1 MHRSS
6 ALRRIL
12 PLLALA
18 FAALLLGGCGNEA
31 LPQDSAQ
38 TPAPSA
44 TPQAQVV
51 AVSVVSTEAPA
62 APTVPPTPVPEETP
76 IPFSYYAPTVNMT
89 FEELV
94 GSTDDVYEEA
104 RDLLKDGYPDPD
116 TYYIIV
122 DIEWQV
128 VMVYKKGADGK
139 PDLNQPV
146 RYMICSTGDPQVGSE
161 TARGV
166 FEIKKPRVRFGQFL
180 SGETAQYWTL
190 IRSRTY
196 FHSVLY
202 KKDKDISSYDVE
214 CYNNLGSKASHACI
228 RLTVPDAR
236 WIFYNIGYGTI
247 CEIRDGSPSDTATQA
262 IRSQL
267 ILPPA
272 KEGLKLKA
280 GETPWTDNWT
290 VESVAHE
297 LEYQYEA
304 PPRPA
309 EDDDEGDTTP
319 APDEQVTPAPGTP
332 TPGGSGGG
340 TTGGDTTGGDTTG
353 GGTTGGDTTGGDTTG
368 GDTTGGGTTGG
379 DTAEPGPVPAPGG
392 DDGAEDPPAE
402 EPPAEEPPAENPP
415 ANDPPASDG
424 GAADGGEG

>member
-18 FAALLLGGCGNEA
+18 FAALLLGGLRQRG
-31 LPQDSAQ
+31 
-38 TPAPSA
+38 
-44 TPQAQVV
+44 
-51 AVSVVSTEAPA
+51 A
-62 APTVPPTPVPEETP
+62 AAGQRADARPVGHAAGAGRRRLGGEHGGAGGAHGAAHAVPEETP

-180 SGETAQYWTL
+180 SGETGQYWTL

-353 GGTTGGDTTGGDTTG
+353 GDTTGGDTTGGDTTG
-368 GDTTGGGTTGG
+368 GDTTGGRHDRRRYGGSPGRCPCPAATTARR
-379 DTAEPGPVPAPGG
+379 TRRRRAPRR
-392 DDGAEDPPAE
+392 
-402 EPPAEEPPAENPP
+402 
-415 ANDPPASDG
+415 
-424 GAADGGEG
+424 GAARGEPACERPARV

>member
-1 MHRSS
+1 MVRTLFSRC
-6 ALRRIL
+6 ALR
-12 PLLALA
+12 LLALLLVVST
-18 FAALLLGGCGNEA
+18 FLGCAAPADVADVPESSL
-31 LPQDSAQ
+31 
-38 TPAPSA
+38 APSA
-44 TPQAQVV
+44 SPTSE
-51 AVSVVSTEAPA
+51 SVVLDVTSSTLPP
-62 APTVPPTPVPEETP
+62 APTVTPTPVPEETP

-94 GSTDDVYEEA
+94 GSTDDVNEEA
-104 RDLLKDGYPDPD
+104 RDLLADGYPDPD

-122 DIEWQV
+122 DIYWQV

-139 PDLNQPV
+139 PDYDQPV

-166 FEIKKPRVRFGQFL
+166 FEMKKPRVRFGQFL

-202 KKDKDISSYDVE
+202 TKDKDISSYDVE
-214 CYNNLGSKASHACI
+214 SYNNLGSKASHACI

-247 CEIRDGSPSDTATQA
+247 CEIRDGSKSDAATQL

-272 KEGLKLKA
+272 KTGLSLKA
-280 GETPWTDNWT
+280 GQTPWTDNWT
-290 VESVAHE
+290 IEDVAHE
-297 LEYQYEA
+297 LEYKYEA

-309 EDDDEGDTTP
+309 EDDEDGDAEVSPGETVETPPPSTTTP
-319 APDEQVTPAPGTP
+319 
-332 TPGGSGGG
+332 SGG
-340 TTGGDTTGGDTTG
+340 TTTDPTDDA
-353 GGTTGGDTTGGDTTG
+353 GT
-368 GDTTGGGTTGG
+368 
-379 DTAEPGPVPAPGG
+379 EPAPGG
-392 DDGAEDPPAE
+392 DDGQD
-402 EPPAEEPPAENPP
+402 EPEPVLPVVPDDQGDAG
-415 ANDPPASDG
+415 G
-424 GAADGGEG
+424 GADTAGSEADSAGNGADSAGGDTAGAEG

>member
-1 MHRSS
+1 MQRLTGHRRM
-6 ALRRIL
+6 AR
-12 PLLALA
+12 LLALA
-18 FAALLLGGCGNEA
+18 LGVSMLVGCGNA
-31 LPQDSAQ
+31 AQ
-38 TPAPSA
+38 LAEDDRQSVATTATPAP
-44 TPQAQVV
+44 QVV
-51 AVSVVSTEAPA
+51 SVAVQQTEVPP
-62 APTVPPTPVPEETP
+62 APTVTPSPIPEETP

-122 DIEWQV
+122 DVYWQV
-128 VMVYKKGADGK
+128 VMVYRKGEDGK
-139 PDLNQPV
+139 PDYDQPV

-161 TARGV
+161 TARGI

-202 KKDKDISSYDVE
+202 TKDKDISSYDVE

-236 WIFYNIGYGTI
+236 WIFYNIGYGTL
-247 CEIRDGSPSDTATQA
+247 CEIRDGSASDTQTQA

-272 KEGLKLKA
+272 KTGLKLKA

-290 VESVAHE
+290 IEEVAHE
-297 LEYQYEA
+297 LEYKYEA

-309 EDDDEGDTTP
+309 EDDDDGDTP
-319 APDEQVTPAPGTP
+319 ADPSENVTPAPST
-332 TPGGSGGG
+332 SHDGG
-340 TTGGDTTGGDTTG
+340 TATDPGTTTSPGTTTDPGTTTSPGTTTDPDDGDSGSTEPLPVTTDKPD
-353 GGTTGGDTTGGDTTG
+353 TTGGDTTGGDTTG
-368 GDTTGGGTTGG
+368 GDTTGGDTTGGDTTGG
-379 DTAEPGPVPAPGG
+379 DTAGA
-392 DDGAEDPPAE
+392 DGATE
-402 EPPAEEPPAENPP
+402 
-415 ANDPPASDG
+415 
-424 GAADGGEG
+424 

>member
-18 FAALLLGGCGNEA
+18 FATLLLGGCGNEA

-146 RYMICSTGDPQVGSE
+146 RYMICSPATRRS
-161 TARGV
+161 AAKR
-166 FEIKKPRVRFGQFL
+166 RAAC
-180 SGETAQYWTL
+180 S
-190 IRSRTY
+190 RSR
-196 FHSVLY
+196 SPACA
-202 KKDKDISSYDVE
+202 S
-214 CYNNLGSKASHACI
+214 GS
-228 RLTVPDAR
+228 
-236 WIFYNIGYGTI
+236 F
-247 CEIRDGSPSDTATQA
+247 
-262 IRSQL
+262 
-267 ILPPA
+267 
-272 KEGLKLKA
+272 
-280 GETPWTDNWT
+280 
-290 VESVAHE
+290 
-297 LEYQYEA
+297 
-304 PPRPA
+304 
-309 EDDDEGDTTP
+309 
-319 APDEQVTPAPGTP
+319 
-332 TPGGSGGG
+332 
-340 TTGGDTTGGDTTG
+340 
-353 GGTTGGDTTGGDTTG
+353 
-368 GDTTGGGTTGG
+368 
-379 DTAEPGPVPAPGG
+379 
-392 DDGAEDPPAE
+392 
-402 EPPAEEPPAENPP
+402 
-415 ANDPPASDG
+415 
-424 GAADGGEG
+424 